1 MYLSKSL
8 LQQVKLGRLP
18 EVFLTGIKVTPFQQH
33 VTVVMYLLPSD
44 SGSQINLLFG
54 VADETLG
61 EKKASLELYVLCSWT
76 AAVSLSLSPW
86 ISIIP
91 LM

>member
-1 MYLSKSL
+1 MSASSSLSVPRNTVYLSKSL

-44 SGSQINLLFG
+44 SGSQINLLF
-54 VADETLG
+54 
-61 EKKASLELYVLCSWT
+61 
-76 AAVSLSLSPW
+76 
-86 ISIIP
+86 SIAN
-91 LM
+91 